1 MARER
6 LVYYILSTI
15 LHCDIAD
22 GQPKM
27 LCARELIVWI
37 AAEFEWENLGSKAL
51 EQIIIDNTNSNSRN
65 TSSKDLPWIT
75 RFDMRLTLTKRRV
88 PLPNDPENV
97 RKLNEYWLKEDA
109 FAPKTYT
116 VHLEKGVF
124 LTPDVAKDAKN
135 FPDTQRYTLR
145 LVFDTSPYPPP
156 QQWRDPYSYA
166 TSLKTQEWTELYAR
180 PLPGVYKHSLWSDC
194 IVV

>member
-124 LTPDVAKDAKN
+124 LTPDIAKH
-135 FPDTQRYTLR
+135 FPDIRR
-145 LVFDTSPYPPP
+145 
-156 QQWRDPYSYA
+156 
-166 TSLKTQEWTELYAR
+166 
-180 PLPGVYKHSLWSDC
+180 
-194 IVV
+194 